1 MIEFSVTNLV
11 KAFTIGDNILDGLT
25 FHINQGERVGLL
37 GKNGSGKSTLFKIL
51 TGELDYDEG
60 EVSIAPGRRMG
71 LISQIPV
78 YPEGYTVETVLE
90 TAFQRV
96 RRIEKEMKELEEQM
110 AGGDASRT
118 VLERYDK
125 LNTDFELAGGYD
137 TAVQVNKVCN
147 GLGIPDTMRQQ
158 PFASLSGGEQTRVN
172 LSLIHI

>member
-11 KAFTIGDNILDGLT
+11 KAFTIGDNIMDGLT
-25 FHINQGERVGLL
+25 FHLNQGERVGLL

-110 AGGDASRT
+110 AAAT
-118 VLERYDK
+118 P
-125 LNTDFELAGGYD
+125 AGR
-137 TAVQVNKVCN
+137 CW
-147 GLGIPDTMRQQ
+147 
-158 PFASLSGGEQTRVN
+158 SGTTSSTPTSSWPVAMTQRCR
-172 LSLIHI
+172 

>member
-60 EVSIAPGRRMG
+60 EISIAPGHRMG

-78 YPEGYTVETVLE
+78 YPEGCTVEAVLE

-110 AGGDASRT
+110 AAGNASGMTSSAPTSNWLEAMIQRCRSIKSATAWASPMPCASSPSPLSPVASRP
-118 VLERYDK
+118 
-125 LNTDFELAGGYD
+125 G
-137 TAVQVNKVCN
+137 
-147 GLGIPDTMRQQ
+147 
-158 PFASLSGGEQTRVN
+158 
-172 LSLIHI
+172 

>member
-71 LISQIPV
+71 LISQRQPHC
-78 YPEGYTVETVLE
+78 GL
-90 TAFQRV
+90 F
-96 RRIEKEMKELEEQM
+96 EK
-110 AGGDASRT
+110 DH
-118 VLERYDK
+118 VW
-125 LNTDFELAGGYD
+125 
-137 TAVQVNKVCN
+137 
-147 GLGIPDTMRQQ
+147 
-158 PFASLSGGEQTRVN
+158 N
-172 LSLIHI
+172 LFPY